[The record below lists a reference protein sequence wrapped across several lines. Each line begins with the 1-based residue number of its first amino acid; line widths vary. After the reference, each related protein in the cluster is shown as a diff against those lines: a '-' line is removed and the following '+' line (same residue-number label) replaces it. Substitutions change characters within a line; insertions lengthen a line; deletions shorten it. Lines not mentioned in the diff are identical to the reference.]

1 VVVVLV
7 DHAGSGYY
15 WVLNERSPSD
25 WLGGEVLRKVRSRK
39 DSSGEIAYVLKF
51 LYVLMAI
58 IP

>member
-7 DHAGSGYY
+7 DHTGFGCC
-15 WVLNERSPSD
+15 WVLDERSPSD

-39 DSSGEIAYVLKF
+39 DSRGEIAYVLNF